1 MRHGLKGSAKV
12 NGLKKSC
19 AGALALILLMAGC
32 AHYGLT
38 PEQRKALAE
47 ILEILNTTISE
58 TETVISRKPDPT
70 SPFRDFAKKL
80 ETIRGQIGRMESG
93 ETDYDPEAVE
103 RYWNDIIE
111 IRLNVNQP
119 VDRVLSVDVFFGPG
133 KYKVA
138 DFSEEGKRVLDEFA
152 ADIIRLQVDPL
163 RKLFPEK
170 RLAIVI
176 KAIGY
181 ADAAPLADWFAEKLA
196 DGLSGPAPDDPVERR
211 KRLNQVLSYRRAEA
225 IAGYVRMRLREMLE
239 MEKVVI
245 EEPIILGLGEAY
257 PYPEETVHPPYEE
270 KDKRRRICKIHGNVF
285 VAAP

>member
-1 MRHGLKGSAKV
+1 MKGLKR
-12 NGLKKSC
+12 SC
-19 AGALALILLMAGC
+19 LCALAFAAFAAGC

-38 PEQRKALAE
+38 PEQRQALTE
-47 ILEILNTTISE
+47 ILDILNTTISE
-58 TETVISRKPDPT
+58 TETVLNQKPDPT
-70 SPFRDFAKKL
+70 SPFRDFARKL
-80 ETIRGQIGRMESG
+80 ETIRIQIQRMETG
-93 ETDYDPEAVE
+93 EADYDPAVVE
-103 RYWNDIIE
+103 RYWNDVIE
-111 IRLNVNQP
+111 IRLNVHQP

-152 ADIIRLQVDPL
+152 ADIISVQAAPL
-163 RKLFPEK
+163 RELFPSK

-181 ADAAPLADWFAEKLA
+181 ADAAPLAEWFAEDLA
-196 DGLSGPAPDDPVERR
+196 AGISAPLPDDPVEQRR
-211 KRLNQVLSYRRAEA
+211 RLNRELSYRRAEA
-225 IAGYVRMRLREMLE
+225 IAGYVRMRVREMLD
-239 MEKVVI
+239 MENVVI

-257 PYPEETVHPPYEE
+257 PYPEETVDPPYEA